1 MTIDWKAEV
10 DSRKDVML
18 ERLIELLK
26 IDSSRDTEHAT
37 KEAPLGPGPQ
47 KALEKMLSF
56 AKEDGF
62 ETKNIENVAGHIEY
76 GDGDEILGVLGHMDE
91 VPAGE
96 GWETDPFEPVIK
108 NNRIYARGS
117 SDDKGPSMAAYLG
130 LQIVK
135 ELGLPVSKKIRLI
148 FGTDE
153 ESEWY
158 GMNRYL
164 EVERTPDFG
173 FSPDAEFPIINGE
186 KGIASFKIELPKSD
200 EDGSLILKSFV
211 SGIKENM
218 IPRDATAVVIANDN
232 IDVVALKKA
241 YDDFLVENNL
251 TGEISVNANE
261 LKFFLIGKSAHALEP
276 KVGLNAATFLATFL
290 KDRVESDYLKMIAD
304 QMHLDSRGHK
314 LTINSVDA
322 KMGDLTVTPD
332 LFKYEMGKPSYVIIN
347 VRYPQS
353 TDADT
358 IIRKTAESLAGFKA
372 KVIMHGH
379 AQGPHYVPADD
390 PLVKTL
396 LSIYEE
402 HTGEKGQEQ
411 VIGGGTYGRILERGV
426 AFGAQFPGRE
436 NVMHQANE
444 YMEIDDIVNAA
455 VIYAHAIYE
464 LAK

>member
-1 MTIDWKAEV
+1 MTIDWNAEV
-10 DSRKDVML
+10 QSRKDVML
-18 ERLIELLK
+18 ERLMELLK

-37 KEAPLGPGPQ
+37 KDAPLGPGPR
-47 KALEKMLSF
+47 KALETMLAF

-62 ETKNIENVAGHIEY
+62 VTKNIDNVAGHIEY
-76 GDGDEILGVLGHMDE
+76 GDGEEIFGILGHMDE

-96 GWETDPFEPVIK
+96 GWETNPFELVEK
-108 NNRIYARGS
+108 NGRIYARGI
-117 SDDKGPSMAAYLG
+117 SDDKGPSMAAYLA
-130 LQIVK
+130 LQIIK
-135 ELGLPVSKKIRLI
+135 ELKLPVSKKIRLI

-153 ESEWY
+153 ESEWV

-164 EVERTPDFG
+164 EVEKTPDFG

-186 KGIASFKIELPKSD
+186 KGIASFKIELPQSD
-200 EDGSLILKSFV
+200 GQGDLVLKSFT

-218 IPRDATAVVIANDN
+218 IPRDATAIVIAD
-232 IDVVALKKA
+232 DVDVEELKTEF
-241 YDDFLVENNL
+241 DTFLAENGL
-251 TGEISVNANE
+251 TGEFTVDGNE

-276 KVGLNAATFLATFL
+276 KAGLNAATFLATFL
-290 KDRVESDYLKMIAD
+290 NTKVASNYLKMIAE

-314 LTINSVDA
+314 LGINSIDA

-332 LFKYEMGKPSYVIIN
+332 LFNYEFGKTNHVIIN

-353 TDADT
+353 TNADE
-358 IIRKTAESLAGFKA
+358 IIEKATEALSDFEA
-372 KVIMHGH
+372 KVEIHGH
-379 AQGPHYVPADD
+379 AQVPHYVSGED

-396 LSIYEE
+396 LSVYEE
-402 HTGEKGQEQ
+402 HTGEKGEET
-411 VIGGGTYGRILERGV
+411 VIGGGTYGRILDRGV

-444 YMEIDDIVNAA
+444 YMEIDDIINAA